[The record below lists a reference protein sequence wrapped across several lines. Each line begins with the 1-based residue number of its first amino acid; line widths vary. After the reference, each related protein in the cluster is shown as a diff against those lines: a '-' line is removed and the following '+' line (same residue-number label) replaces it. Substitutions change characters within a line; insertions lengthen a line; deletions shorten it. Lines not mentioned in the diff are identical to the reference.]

1 MNKYAPL
8 ILASLLIPLHC
19 NAAWYGGINLGINAV
34 TVDKE
39 LLYPLD
45 SVTPTSSHYN
55 NSYTNFH
62 GQLAAGYEMSFN
74 DKFRAAL
81 EANADIFTGSA
92 EHSINNWFF
101 SEQVVAKEQLE
112 YGFSLFLLPA
122 YQLNPNTRVFIGPGL
137 SGSQFKI
144 SSKNTAGNVG
154 VTGDFDDWLVGG
166 SFKAG
171 IATQLTQSTEL
182 VLSYQYTAYQ
192 DAKWTNMEPTTGELL
207 QGSYKPSVNSVML
220 GIRVVMP
227 EYKGTV
233 KEQII
238 REIK

>member
-1 MNKYAPL
+1 MNKYSTL
-8 ILASLLIPLHC
+8 ILASLFFPLNA

-45 SVTPTSSHYN
+45 SATPTSAHYN

-62 GQLAAGYEMSFN
+62 GQLTAGYEMSFN
-74 DKFRAAL
+74 DRFRAAL
-81 EANADIFTGSA
+81 EGNADIFTGTA
-92 EHSINNWFF
+92 EHTINNWFF

-144 SSKNTAGNVG
+144 SSQNTAGNVG
-154 VTGDFDDWLVGG
+154 VTGNFSDWLMGG
-166 SFKAG
+166 GFKAG
-171 IATQLTQSTEL
+171 IASQLTQNTEL

-192 DAKWTNMEPTTGELL
+192 NIEWTNAEPLTDEFLRGN
-207 QGSYKPSVNSVML
+207 YKPSANTVML
-220 GIRVVMP
+220 GIRMSMP
-227 EYKGTV
+227 EFRGPV